1 MCVYYMHLHPLLDPS
16 LRNQLQHIVVC
27 SYEVVLVILHPDEEG
42 QKLMT
47 ATIVTVL
54 HISVT
59 ASVDC

>member
-1 MCVYYMHLHPLLDPS
+1 MHTHPFLDSS
-16 LRNQLQHIVVC
+16 LRNQLQCIVIC
-27 SYEVVLVILHPDEEG
+27 SYEEVLVVPHPDEEG
-42 QKLMT
+42 QKLMM